1 MCLKNIWLT
10 IKFHLLG
17 ILKVKKYF
25 VIYEIINSVT
35 NFTFFIIIEV
45 VGFY

>member
-1 MCLKNIWLT
+1 MCLKKIWLT
-10 IKFHLLG
+10 IKFHFLG

-25 VIYEIINSVT
+25 VIYKIINIVT

-45 VGFY
+45 VGCY